1 MNSWEREAIFRLTI
15 PERLQLV
22 EDIWDSIADTP
33 EELPLTESQR
43 AALDRRLDAYHRNP
57 DEGAPWAEVRKRIQ
71 ERK

>member
-1 MNSWEREAIFRLTI
+1 MNSWEKEAIFRLTI

-43 AALDRRLDAYHRNP
+43 AELDRRLDAYHRNP